1 MAHEQELI
9 LKFDTMVGEER
20 EKKEPTNLFEG
31 WSDEEKVSYMRQ
43 LEFNLPQ
50 YSEAP
55 NLEDKEVPDS
65 VIFDVT
71 DPEKIQKNYVA
82 SIGHYRSWQYVG
94 SDRRFEF
101 GSKQRTFVT
110 RSTGT
115 FVFYYRYKH
124 FLVGLIVDG
133 QCGWVEGAITRNVR
147 DGLESVLQ
155 FARKGSSPDYIRSA
169 RTYTLAY
176 DGNYTK
182 GENISKIKIGIWQ
195 LCNAIEGIGD
205 FVPGKS
211 KSEPDPMQ
219 WQILILYGPEAGRI
233 NYIFDRTKM
242 SLSVDNGGHV
252 AVKIPADLEPFV
264 LNYLKLSK
272 CGIAVLDG
280 KEFFMSKERRQEVYT
295 RFYWRF

>member
-1 MAHEQELI
+1 M
-9 LKFDTMVGEER
+9 
-20 EKKEPTNLFEG
+20 
-31 WSDEEKVSYMRQ
+31 
-43 LEFNLPQ
+43 
-50 YSEAP
+50 
-55 NLEDKEVPDS
+55 
-65 VIFDVT
+65 IFDVT
-71 DPEKIQKNYVA
+71 DPEQIQKNYVA

-124 FLVGLIVDG
+124 FLVGLIIDG

-147 DGLESVLQ
+147 DGRESVLQ
-155 FARKGSSPDYIRSA
+155 FARKGSAPDYIRSA

-205 FVPGKS
+205 FVPGVS
-211 KSEPDPMQ
+211 KSEPDPVQ
-219 WQILILYGPEAGRI
+219 WQILVLYGPEAGRI
-233 NYIFDRTKM
+233 NYIFGQTNM
-242 SLSVDNGGHV
+242 SLSVEHGVHV
-252 AVKIPADLEPFV
+252 VIKIPADLEPFV

-272 CGIAVLDG
+272 CSIAVLDG
-280 KEFFMSKERRQEVYT
+280 KGFLHVKGTTPRNLYQVLLAVLILRRNVVCPTHFMLSDAPPHEI
-295 RFYWRF
+295 